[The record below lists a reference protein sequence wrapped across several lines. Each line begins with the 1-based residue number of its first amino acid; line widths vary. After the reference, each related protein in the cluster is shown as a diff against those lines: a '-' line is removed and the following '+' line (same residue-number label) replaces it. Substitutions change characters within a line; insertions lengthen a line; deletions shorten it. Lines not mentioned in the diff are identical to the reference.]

1 MIKFIFL
8 DNTNTNNINYLNE
21 KYSSKTLAL
30 FSLYIFCILFL
41 IIVTYFCIKTKY
53 RQDAIMKNVP
63 FSSSI
68 LTNIS
73 QTFSNLRNNLSE
85 STRHQRN
92 RISFYLTSL
101 CPHTLS
107 KLRSTNG
114 TSGNNCIYTGTNSGL
129 NGEDDRLGLA
139 EYQVFDQ
146 IDEDTNV
153 YVYRNATANNNNNNI
168 FDQFSDNDDLQT
180 SNKNPY
186 RSLTIKS

>member
-1 MIKFIFL
+1 M
-8 DNTNTNNINYLNE
+8 NE

-41 IIVTYFCIKTKY
+41 IIVSYFCIKAKY

-73 QTFSNLRNNLSE
+73 HTFTHFFNSLND

-107 KLRSTNG
+107 KFRSVNSG
-114 TSGNNCIYTGTNSGL
+114 GAPGNNCIYTGTNSGL
-129 NGEDDRLGLA
+129 NGDDDRLGLA

-153 YVYRNATANNNNNNI
+153 YVYRNTTTNSSNNNNNNNNI
-168 FDQFSDNDDLQT
+168 FDQFSDNDDLNQA